1 MLLAA
6 PMTGTLT
13 DCADCLASFA
23 RGEGPCPRCAPVL
36 VASSTA
42 LDKPRPSSIPPM
54 RLPPGSRVGDYLVL
68 EVLGEGAMGVV
79 YRAQA
84 PDGAFVALKC
94 LHSNLAGDLGI
105 RRRFL
110 REARVLSSW
119 IHPGIVR
126 VFAIVEH
133 DYLLAIAMELVPGPS
148 LLAYVRPWRGKLP
161 YPRLRAL
168 FSPLLEAMEEG
179 HRRGIVHR
187 DLKPENILVVEDEGG
202 ILRPKIVDFGIAR
215 ILEGTTYTMTGAF
228 LGTCRYMSPE
238 QIRTPQT
245 VDHRADIYAL
255 GITLY
260 ELVTG
265 RVPFDAGNHFAIAM
279 SHVVD
284 APPPPSGLR
293 ADVPAALES
302 LILAMLA
309 KDPAAR
315 PPSCAEV
322 RRRFDEALGEVASE
336 PSLRGSPIPADMRL
350 VPRGSFL
357 LGPGRRSVF
366 LEAFAMDRHAV
377 TNRAFA
383 LFLEATGYQ
392 PEDGDAHRFLAH
404 WRAGKPPTAL
414 LDHPVVYVSWHD
426 ALAYARWAGKRLPT
440 EAEWEKAARGSDGRK
455 FPWGRAEPGP
465 SRARFGGRKGT
476 LVAGSLPEGA
486 SPYGI
491 LDLAGNVWEW
501 CQDGDD
507 PAFYR
512 AGPERNP
519 VRVADPP
526 APVVMRGGSF
536 LVGRTALA
544 TYARRGVEPSYRV
557 ADSGF
562 RCARDV

>member
-1 MLLAA
+1 
-6 PMTGTLT
+6 MTGTLT

-23 RGEGPCPRCAPVL
+23 QGGGACARCAPNL
-36 VASSTA
+36 VAAPTVPE
-42 LDKPRPSSIPPM
+42 KPRTLSLPPM
-54 RLPPGSRVGDYLVL
+54 RLPAGSRIGDFTVQ

-79 YRAQA
+79 YRATG

-94 LHSNLAGDLGI
+94 LHTNLSGDAGI

-126 VFAIVEH
+126 VFSIVEH

-161 YPRLRAL
+161 FPRVRAL
-168 FSPLLEAMEEG
+168 FAPLLEAMEEG

-187 DLKPENILVVEDEGG
+187 DLKPDNILVVEEEGG

-215 ILEGTTYTMTGAF
+215 ILEGTTYTLTGTF

-245 VDHRADIYAL
+245 VDHRSDIYAL
-255 GITLY
+255 GVTLY

-265 RVPFDAGNHFAIAM
+265 RVPFDAGNQFAIAM
-279 SHVVD
+279 AHVTD
-284 APPPPSGLR
+284 PPPPPSGLR
-293 ADVPAALES
+293 PDVPPALEA
-302 LILAMLA
+302 LILNMLA
-309 KDPAAR
+309 KAPADR

-322 RRRFDEALGEVASE
+322 RRRLDEALGESAS
-336 PSLRGSPIPADMRL
+336 SAVSSRGAPVPADMRL
-350 VPRGSFL
+350 VPRGPFL
-357 LGPGRRSVF
+357 MGPARRTVL
-366 LEAFAMDRHAV
+366 LEAFAMDRHPV

-383 LFLEATGYQ
+383 RFLEDTGYR

-404 WRAGKPPTAL
+404 WRSGKPEPAL

-426 ALAYARWAGKRLPT
+426 AAAYARWAGRRLPT
-440 EAEWEKAARGSDGRK
+440 EAEWEKAARGTDGRK
-455 FPWGRAEPGP
+455 FPWGRAEPAP
-465 SRARFGGRKGT
+465 TRARFGGRRGT
-476 LVAGSLPEGA
+476 VAAGSLPEGA

-501 CQDGDD
+501 CEDGEPEPD
-507 PAFYR
+507 PKR
-512 AGPERNP
+512 RKRLGDERWLKGASWRGQEGELAAA
-519 VRVADPP
+519 VRIGLGSWL
-526 APVVMRGGSF
+526 RGDF
-536 LVGRTALA
+536 L
-544 TYARRGVEPSYRV
+544 
-557 ADSGF
+557 GF
-562 RCARDV
+562 RVVVSASRFDL